1 MDLSCCPRKNP
12 DVEGEIVENEIL
24 VHHPGEGE
32 VHNLNETAAF
42 VWNASEGNTT
52 LEEMIDVIEAEA
64 GEKPR
69 EEIKDDVLELVDELK
84 QKKLLE

>member
-1 MDLSCCPRKNP
+1 MDLSSCPRKNP
-12 DVEGEIVENEIL
+12 DVEEEVVENEIL
-24 VHHPGEGE
+24 VHHPDEGE

-42 VWNASEGNTT
+42 VWSVSGGDTS

-64 GEKPR
+64 R
-69 EEIKDDVLELVDELK
+69 EQSRKKIKCDVLELVDELK